1 MRVLPR
7 EQYEAVRAAL
17 DAGMTQRETQQA
29 TGVSKS
35 TIEKIAGGYVPQ
47 WPEKQRVYKSVAA
60 YFCRGCRTTVCYK
73 PCVICEAR
81 R

>member
-17 DAGMTQRETQQA
+17 DAGMTQREAQQA

-35 TIEKIAGGYVPQ
+35 TIEKIAGGYVPP
-47 WPEKQRVYKSVAA
+47 WPEKQRVYKTVAA
-60 YFCRGCRTTVCYK
+60 YFCRGCRTYVRYD
-73 PCVICEAR
+73 PCVICEASR
-81 R
+81 